1 MDHSAGSYM
10 YDPQGRL
17 RLFNRYGS
25 GAPALAA
32 DVQAAAQGQLKADR
46 RRAAVFA
53 GQQNGPHRQG

>member
-17 RLFNRYGS
+17 RLYNRYGS

-32 DVQAAAQGQLKADR
+32 DVKLLLK
-46 RRAAVFA
+46 
-53 GQQNGPHRQG
+53 GS